1 LTVFQESD
9 IVHCIKCRNALRN
22 ENETKPAL
30 RRYDM
35 QNEMMNIVKQFSDSA
50 MASAK
55 KIGEL
60 NMKTFETLATKQA
73 DLVKSCVEMGTKNAE
88 AVTKVKDI
96 TELNALQQDVT
107 RTCGEKWVADMREAT
122 EMLTSVRDELTA
134 IMEEAAKYTQA
145 GAEQAVEAGKK
156 AATEAVDKTTAA
168 VEKASAEVVEMTTDA
183 ADKTVEATKK
193 AAAKAKAA

>member
-1 LTVFQESD
+1 
-9 IVHCIKCRNALRN
+9 
-22 ENETKPAL
+22 
-30 RRYDM
+30 M

-73 DLVKSCVEMGTKNAE
+73 ELVKSCVEMGAKNAE
-88 AVTKVKDI
+88 AATKVKDLS
-96 TELNALQQDVT
+96 ELNALQQDVT
-107 RTCGEKWVADMREAT
+107 RTCGEKWVANMREAT

-156 AATEAVDKTTAA
+156 AATEAV
-168 VEKASAEVVEMTTDA
+168 EKVSAEVVELTKEA

-193 AAAKAKAA
+193 AAAKAA

>member
-1 LTVFQESD
+1 
-9 IVHCIKCRNALRN
+9 
-22 ENETKPAL
+22 
-30 RRYDM
+30 M

-60 NMKTFETLATKQA
+60 NMKTFETLAGKQA
-73 DLVKSCVEMGTKNAE
+73 ELVKSCVEMGTKNAE
-88 AVTKVKDI
+88 AATKVKDV

-107 RTCGEKWVADMREAT
+107 RTCGEKWVANMREAT

-134 IMEEAAKYTQA
+134 IMEEAAKYTQS

-156 AATEAVDKTTAA
+156 AATEAVEKTTAA
-168 VEKASAEVVEMTTDA
+168 VEKASAEVVEMTKEA
-183 ADKTVEATKK
+183 ADKAVDATKK
-193 AAAKAKAA
+193 AAAKAKVA

>member
-1 LTVFQESD
+1 
-9 IVHCIKCRNALRN
+9 
-22 ENETKPAL
+22 
-30 RRYDM
+30 M

-60 NMKTFETLATKQA
+60 NMKTFETLAGKQA
-73 DLVKSCVEMGTKNAE
+73 ELVKSCVEMGTKNAE
-88 AVTKVKDI
+88 AATKVKDV

-107 RTCGEKWVADMREAT
+107 RTCGEKWVANMREAT

-156 AATEAVDKTTAA
+156 AATEAVEA
-168 VEKASAEVVEMTTDA
+168 VKEEV
-183 ADKTVEATKK
+183 KK
-193 AAAKAKAA
+193 

>member
-1 LTVFQESD
+1 
-9 IVHCIKCRNALRN
+9 
-22 ENETKPAL
+22 
-30 RRYDM
+30 M

-60 NMKTFETLATKQA
+60 NMKTFETLAGKQA
-73 DLVKSCVEMGTKNAE
+73 ELVKSCVEMGTKNAE
-88 AVTKVKDI
+88 AATKVKDV

-107 RTCGEKWVADMREAT
+107 RTCGEKWVANMREAT

-156 AATEAVDKTTAA
+156 VASEAVEKTTEA
-168 VEKASAEVVEMTTDA
+168 VEKATAEVVELAKEA
-183 ADKTVEATKK
+183 AEKTVEATKK
-193 AAAKAKAA
+193 AASKAKAA

>member
-1 LTVFQESD
+1 
-9 IVHCIKCRNALRN
+9 
-22 ENETKPAL
+22 
-30 RRYDM
+30 M

-60 NMKTFETLATKQA
+60 NMKTFETLAGKQA
-73 DLVKSCVEMGTKNAE
+73 ELVKSCVEMGTKNAE
-88 AVTKVKDI
+88 AVTKVKDV

-107 RTCGEKWVADMREAT
+107 RTCGEKWVANMREAT

-156 AATEAVDKTTAA
+156 VATEAVEKTTEA
-168 VEKASAEVVEMTTDA
+168 VEKATAEVVELAKEA
-183 ADKTVEATKK
+183 AEKTVEATKK
-193 AAAKAKAA
+193 VAAKAKVA

>member
-1 LTVFQESD
+1 
-9 IVHCIKCRNALRN
+9 
-22 ENETKPAL
+22 
-30 RRYDM
+30 M

-60 NMKTFETLATKQA
+60 NMKTFETLAGKQA
-73 DLVKSCVEMGTKNAE
+73 ELVKSCVEMGTKNAE
-88 AVTKVKDI
+88 AATKVKDV

-107 RTCGEKWVADMREAT
+107 RTCGEKWVANMREAT

-156 AATEAVDKTTAA
+156 AATEAV
-168 VEKASAEVVEMTTDA
+168 EKASAEVVEMTKEA
-183 ADKTVEATKK
+183 AEKTVEATKK
-193 AAAKAKAA
+193 AASKAKAA

>member
-1 LTVFQESD
+1 
-9 IVHCIKCRNALRN
+9 
-22 ENETKPAL
+22 
-30 RRYDM
+30 M

-60 NMKTFETLATKQA
+60 NMKTFETLAGKQA
-73 DLVKSCVEMGTKNAE
+73 ELVKSCVEMGTKNAE
-88 AVTKVKDI
+88 AATKVKDV

-107 RTCGEKWVADMREAT
+107 RTCGEKWVANMREAT

-156 AATEAVDKTTAA
+156 AATEAVEKTTAA
-168 VEKASAEVVEMTTDA
+168 VEKASAEVVEMTKDA
-183 ADKTVEATKK
+183 AGKAVEATQK

>member
-1 LTVFQESD
+1 
-9 IVHCIKCRNALRN
+9 
-22 ENETKPAL
+22 
-30 RRYDM
+30 M

-60 NMKTFETLATKQA
+60 NMKTFETLAGKQA
-73 DLVKSCVEMGTKNAE
+73 ELVKSCVEMGTKNAE
-88 AVTKVKDI
+88 AATKVKDV

-107 RTCGEKWVADMREAT
+107 RTCGEKWVANMREAT

-156 AATEAVDKTTAA
+156 VAAEAVEKTTAA
-168 VEKASAEVVEMTTDA
+168 VEKASAEVVEMTKEA
-183 ADKTVEATKK
+183 ADKAVDATKK
-193 AAAKAKAA
+193 AAAKAKVA